1 MGWLQ
6 SVGSIKLKV
15 SFAKEPYKRDCI
27 QQKRPIIDIQ
37 IYILWYTDMGWL
49 QSVGSIK
56 LKVSFAKVPYKRDCI
71 LQKRPIIESILLTVA
86 TPYTF
91 CDMQIYILWYTDIH
105 FAMYRYT
112 FCDIHIYKYTFC
124 DIQKWKVGSIK
135 LQVSFAK
142 EPYKET
148 YNWIDPTEGCACTGL
163 HCVTNMSLLMKFVSF
178 FTKYTSLFSR
188 NTRLYI
194 RHSWWIVCRFSRNTR
209 LFWQNGGLFWWTKVQ
224 RIEVL
229 QRVAVCC
236 SVLLCIRLAQACGV
250 WYIRLS
256 RWNIYLLYTKF
267 ISFLRECRFFLM
279 RRSWKN
285 TRLRLHRPVVCD
297 YTSLWMKRISLF
309 TKNMSLLTE
318 YKSILNVHVCD
329 TYTYI
334 YIHL

>member
-163 HCVTNMSLLMKFVSF
+163 HCVTNMSLLMKCVSF

-297 YTSLWMKRISLF
+297 YTSLWMKRMSLF